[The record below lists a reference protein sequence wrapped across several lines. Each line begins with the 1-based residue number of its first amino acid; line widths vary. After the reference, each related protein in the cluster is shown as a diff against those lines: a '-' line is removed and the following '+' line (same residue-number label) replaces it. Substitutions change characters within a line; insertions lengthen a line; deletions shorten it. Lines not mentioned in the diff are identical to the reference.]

1 MKPLKDAGH
10 KWEEGKVRMERDGAL
25 NQLKLMYFTFAS
37 FIDIY
42 DLVNTR
48 PKDLCKC
55 EALTDT

>member
-1 MKPLKDAGH
+1 
-10 KWEEGKVRMERDGAL
+10 MERDGAL
-25 NQLKLMYFTFAS
+25 NQLKLMYFTFAN

-48 PKDLCKC
+48 PGSFLGKDLCEC